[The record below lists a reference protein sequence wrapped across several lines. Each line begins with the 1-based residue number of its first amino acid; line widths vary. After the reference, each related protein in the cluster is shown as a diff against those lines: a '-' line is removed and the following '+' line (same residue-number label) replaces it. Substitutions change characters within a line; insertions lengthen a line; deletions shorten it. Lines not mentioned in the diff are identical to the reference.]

1 MSVLSPIH
9 TLARIALVSALMFS
23 GLRLVLPV
31 VLLVVLL
38 GAMGIPPSEL
48 PSLARLVFDHFTH

>member
-1 MSVLSPIH
+1 MSVLSPI
-9 TLARIALVSALMFS
+9 RALVRVDMSEFMFS

-48 PSLARLVFDHFTH
+48 PSLARLVFDYFTH